1 LSPSY
6 FGPRPLLQFVASS
19 IGSSPVKPSRRI
31 RPCSWLGTRFPRLSG
46 WRGTLLLALVCCL
59 ELVPSAS
66 AQTTLLNESVTPSL
80 VDSNDGNAVELGVKF
95 RSDTSGFIT
104 ALRFYKATTNTGT
117 HVGHI
122 WSSSGA
128 LLASATFTG
137 ETGSGWQQVNFSTP
151 IAVSANTTYIASYF
165 APSGHYSANVNA
177 FATTGIDNPP
187 LHALANGV
195 SGSNG
200 VYLYSSTGGFPTN
213 SYQATNYW
221 VDIVYTAA
229 QSTSPATTGYTI
241 MKASATPTL
250 VDSNDPAPVE
260 VGVKFRADSNGYVT
274 GLRFYKASTN
284 VGTHVGH
291 IWSGA
296 GLLLGSATFTSE
308 TGSGWQQVNFST
320 PIAVSASTTYIA
332 SYFAPSGHYS
342 QDENYFATTGIDN
355 PPLHA
360 LANGAD
366 GSDGVYLYSSTPGFP
381 ANTYKSTNYWVD
393 IVYTAAQSGT
403 TNPQL
408 TVGPT
413 TLSFGSV
420 ALNTATTQSLT
431 LTSSGTS
438 PVTVNSASTTGSSFA
453 IVTGTLPAT
462 LNPGQSTTLQVQFKP
477 TATGSATGNLTISSN
492 STTGSAAVVSLS
504 GTGATAASP
513 KLTLSA
519 TTLSFG
525 SVTMNSS
532 TTQALTLTSSGTSAA
547 TVNSASIT
555 GAAFS
560 IVGATMPAT
569 LNPGQSMTLQV
580 QFKPTATGSAT
591 GNLTIGSNST
601 TGTTAVVSL
610 SGTGTTVNSQLTL
623 GATTLSFGSVAV
635 NTATTQSLTL
645 TSSGTSS
652 VTVNA
657 ASITG
662 AGFTLVGG
670 SFPVTLNPNQ
680 STTLQVQFKPTA
692 AGSVTGSLTITSNST
707 NGSTAVVS
715 LSGTGTAT
723 PHEVDLSWTAPG
735 SSADPVAGYNV
746 YRSTGAGANQLLNA
760 SVLTATTYVDST
772 VVSGTAYTYSV
783 KSVDSSGV
791 ESAAS
796 NQTTVTVP

>member
-1 LSPSY
+1 
-6 FGPRPLLQFVASS
+6 V
-19 IGSSPVKPSRRI
+19 
-31 RPCSWLGTRFPRLSG
+31 
-46 WRGTLLLALVCCL
+46 
-59 ELVPSAS
+59 
-66 AQTTLLNESVTPSL
+66 
-80 VDSNDGNAVELGVKF
+80 VDTNDGNAVEVGVKF
-95 RSDTSGFIT
+95 RSDTSGYIT

-122 WSSSGA
+122 WSSSGT

-165 APSGHYSANVNA
+165 APSGHYSANGNA
-177 FATTGIDNPP
+177 FATTGIDNAP

-195 SGSNG
+195 DGSNG

-213 SYQATNYW
+213 SYHATNYW

-229 QSTSPATTGYTI
+229 QSTSTGNTI
-241 MKASATPTL
+241 MKASAMPAL

-291 IWSGA
+291 IWSSSGT
-296 GLLLGSATFTSE
+296 LLGSVTFTGE

-320 PIAVSASTTYIA
+320 PIAVSANTTYIA

-360 LANGAD
+360 LANGVD
-366 GSDGVYLYSSTPGFP
+366 GPDGVYLYSSTPGFP
-381 ANTYKSTNYWVD
+381 ATTFKSTNYWVD
-393 IVYTAAQSGT
+393 IVYTATQSGIT
-403 TNPQL
+403 APQL
-408 TVGPT
+408 TLSPT
-413 TLSFGSV
+413 TLNFGSV
-420 ALNTATTQSLT
+420 ALNTATPQSLT

-438 PVTVNSASTTGSSFA
+438 PVTVNSAA
-453 IVTGTLPAT
+453 ISGAGFSLVGASLPAT
-462 LNPGQSTTLQVQFKP
+462 LNPGQSMTLQVQFKP

-492 STTGSAAVVSLS
+492 SSSGGTAVVSLS
-504 GTGATAASP
+504 GTGAAAATP
-513 KLTLSA
+513 KLALSA

-532 TTQALTLTSSGTSAA
+532 ATQSVTLTSSGTSAA
-547 TVNSASIT
+547 TVNSASIS

-580 QFKPTATGSAT
+580 QFKPTATGSAS
-591 GNLTIGSNST
+591 GSLTISSNST
-601 TGTTAVVSL
+601 TGSTAVVSL
-610 SGTGTTVNSQLTL
+610 SGTGTTANSQLTL
-623 GATTLSFGSVAV
+623 SATTLSFGDVAV
-635 NTATTQSLTL
+635 NSSTTQSLTL
-645 TSSGTSS
+645 TSSGTSP

-657 ASITG
+657 GSLTG
-662 AGFTLVGG
+662 SGFTLVGG

-680 STTLQVQFKPTA
+680 SATLQVQFKPTA
-692 AGSVTGSLTITSNST
+692 AGSVTGSLTISSNST
-707 NGSTAVVS
+707 NGSTAAVS

-723 PHEVDLSWTAPG
+723 PHEVDLSWSAPA
-735 SSADPVAGYNV
+735 SSADPVAGYHV
-746 YRSTGAGANQLLNA
+746 YRSAGGGADQLVNA
-760 SVLTATTYVDST
+760 SILTATSYVDST
-772 VVSGTAYTYSV
+772 VVSGSTYTYSV

-796 NQTTVTVP
+796 NQTTVTIP